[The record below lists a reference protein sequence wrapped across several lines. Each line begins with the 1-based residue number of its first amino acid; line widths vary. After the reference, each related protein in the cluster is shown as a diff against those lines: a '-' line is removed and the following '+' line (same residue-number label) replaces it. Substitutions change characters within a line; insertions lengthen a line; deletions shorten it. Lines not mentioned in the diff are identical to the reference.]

1 MIDAIKKL
9 HPTDYKYCISSIVR
23 KQPLQLHFSFLRTHP
38 DATIMKIAVLYMVC
52 AIMVPIT
59 TVGAD
64 LAAEGRALTDVAIA
78 WPLLQTGD
86 IFTNTLRFQL

>member
-1 MIDAIKKL
+1 
-9 HPTDYKYCISSIVR
+9 
-23 KQPLQLHFSFLRTHP
+23 
-38 DATIMKIAVLYMVC
+38 MKIAVLYMVC